1 MSKVTIKGRVSTTYL
16 TAGEVATV
24 EYTDTVQGLIDR
36 GYVKVLDA
44 SQASVS
50 LTGVVTPHDEGDRA
64 SEEQLDTSNAP
75 SVPKKSASKAEWVE
89 FLTDQGIEVG
99 EDDTRDDLVD
109 HWHLV
114 DRG

>member
-24 EYTDTVQGLIDR
+24 EHTDTVQGLIDR

-50 LTGVVTPHDEGDRA
+50 LTGAVTPPDEADRA
-64 SEEQLDTSNAP
+64 ADEHLEASNAP
-75 SVPKKSASKAEWVE
+75 SVPNKSASKAEWAE
-89 FLTDQGIEVG
+89 FLTDQGIEFG
-99 EDDTRDDLVD
+99 EDESRNDLVNR
-109 HWHLV
+109 WH
-114 DRG
+114 G